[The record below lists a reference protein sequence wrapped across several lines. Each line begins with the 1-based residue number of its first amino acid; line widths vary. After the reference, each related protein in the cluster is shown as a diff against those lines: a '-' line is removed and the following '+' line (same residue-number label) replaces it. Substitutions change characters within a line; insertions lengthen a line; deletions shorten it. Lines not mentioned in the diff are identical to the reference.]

1 MRVFHPSIINLLKQ
15 EIWWETSYP
24 TNLNTIKFSLK
35 HFSFLSSFFF
45 KTFMFLSLMSSIF
58 LFLYPSLSLFSLP
71 IITHNLPTAQKYI
84 RLTMDL
90 GIKMRRTC
98 VLLWPMSTSYRGR
111 HDFSLFIVLPLLIV
125 HSLFL
130 IFYSAIDSFAYC
142 FINLNHQDLQTNSS
156 RTFILIHNKI
166 FFRFPPFLVKNYVIV
181 CRAYTDGQCNLCVKS
196 YTSLF
201 TIHKKIILPNWKVYT
216 IYRWTDISYTNLLL
230 YFIQNLY

>member
-1 MRVFHPSIINLLKQ
+1 MVGNILPNKFKHNKVFP
-15 EIWWETSYP
+15 
-24 TNLNTIKFSLK
+24 
-35 HFSFLSSFFF
+35 
-45 KTFMFLSLMSSIF
+45 KTFLLFIFFLLQNFHVSLFNVKYIK
-58 LFLYPSLSLFSLP
+58 LYPSLSLFSLP
-71 IITHNLPTAQKYI
+71 IITHNLPTTQKYI

-130 IFYSAIDSFAYC
+130 VFYSAINSFAYC
-142 FINLNHQDLQTNSS
+142 FINLNNQDLQTNSS
-156 RTFILIHNKI
+156 RTFILIHSKI

-201 TIHKKIILPNWKVYT
+201 TIHKKIILPDWKVYT
-216 IYRWTDISYTNLLL
+216 IYRWSDISCTNLLL
-230 YFIQNLY
+230 YFTQNLY